1 MDVNWYAAET
11 IVQETLHAR
20 RAKAEMAR
28 LAATA
33 RPYRTCRGIG
43 AALLKL
49 GRALVG
55 NLARLCPSR
64 PRREARRDDE
74 PVALTRHRILVRPG
88 ASSPVIAS
96 MSTRATIRTESP
108 VGGRLRKVG
117 GWLRMAHAR

>member
-11 IVQETLHAR
+11 KSRRHFTLGGPRPKWPAWQQPRGRIERVEASVPPSSSSAAR
-20 RAKAEMAR
+20 S
-28 LAATA
+28 LA
-33 RPYRTCRGIG
+33 
-43 AALLKL
+43 
-49 GRALVG
+49 

-108 VGGRLRKVG
+108 VGGRLRRVG